1 MGGGRLTFCVTL
13 YCTFRRSDACNAKDQ
28 HRSNTGCRIIYCQP
42 PAHSIKEAM
51 GWIKSKVKSTPRGS
65 KKGSAAKEAE
75 AAAAQKEKEEAA
87 ALKVQSLSRG
97 NSGRKVSQTKKEEKQ
112 TKEEQDAVTKMQAA
126 ARGGQRGGCPQPSRA
141 RRSCRP
147 RRRMTAA
154 RRRFSRRLEWLAC
167 GCGKMSPSPWRISSC
182 RCRASGSGKCGARA
196 LSLSVV

>member
-1 MGGGRLTFCVTL
+1 
-13 YCTFRRSDACNAKDQ
+13 
-28 HRSNTGCRIIYCQP
+28 
-42 PAHSIKEAM
+42 M

-126 ARGGQRGGCPQPSRA
+126 ARGGQA
-141 RRSCRP
+141 RRMSATLKGKEELPSATEDDQQLDAGSVADSNGWPVVAAKCRQARGEFLHVDAVP
-147 RRRMTAA
+147 RAA
-154 RRRFSRRLEWLAC
+154 VNA
-167 GCGKMSPSPWRISSC
+167 
-182 RCRASGSGKCGARA
+182 ARA
-196 LSLSVV
+196 LCLSPSFERSLHGCACLYLRCSVQVLE

>member
-1 MGGGRLTFCVTL
+1 
-13 YCTFRRSDACNAKDQ
+13 
-28 HRSNTGCRIIYCQP
+28 
-42 PAHSIKEAM
+42 M

-141 RRSCRP
+141 RRSCRL
-147 RRRMTAA
+147 RRRMTSSSTQVQSQTRMAG
-154 RRRFSRRLEWLAC
+154 LWLRQNVA
-167 GCGKMSPSPWRISSC
+167 KPVENFFMSMPCLGQR
-182 RCRASGSGKCGARA
+182 
-196 LSLSVV
+196 